1 MGIFNIVWRNLS
13 HRARTRRP
21 DDLPPRPAPFRG
33 LIEQD
38 ASLCTGCQACAYVC
52 APKAISFDEA
62 HEAGITW
69 KFFAGRCSFCG
80 LCVQF
85 CPTHA
90 IANRG
95 TLPPVTGDQAELHVA
110 HEISYQP
117 CARCGRPIIP
127 IPEAALEQV
136 YGGPLSKLEI
146 EQRELCQECRRK
158 AASQHIRDAFLRPSS
173 AHESR

>member
-1 MGIFNIVWRNLS
+1 MGILGIVWRNLS

-52 APKAISFDEA
+52 APKAIAFDDARET
-62 HEAGITW
+62 GITW
-69 KFFAGRCSFCG
+69 KFFAGQCSFCG

-90 IANRG
+90 ITNRG
-95 TLPPVTGDQAELHVA
+95 ALPPVTRDSSVLRVA
-110 HEISYQP
+110 HEIRYQP

-127 IPEAALEQV
+127 IPDAALAQV
-136 YGGPLSKLEI
+136 YGGPPSALEV
-146 EQRELCQECRRK
+146 EQQTLCQACRRR
-158 AASQHIRDAFLRPSS
+158 AASRQLRDAVLGPRSDHD
-173 AHESR
+173 AG